1 MTGATR
7 WNDLAPRL
15 TSALVMLGVGGVALA
30 LGGLWLRGLL
40 ALVCGAMIWE
50 VIGLFA
56 PHEGRRALALAAAT
70 AVAFFVATWLPISAA
85 AIVML
90 LAIVL
95 NYKCLPVKGGL
106 LPAYGALVSAGAMGV
121 FGLYIQSG
129 LSAVIWLISLVIITD
144 LAGYFA
150 GRLLGGPKFWAA
162 ISPNKTWAGFAGA
175 AIAAGL
181 AGYGAAVILA
191 KDSVLLLIVF
201 SAILG
206 GLSQLGDLLES
217 WVKRRFHKKDTSG
230 LIPGHGGLF
239 DRADG
244 LIAVAIA
251 VWLIELWI
259 NESVLKWL

>member
-95 NYKCLPVKGGL
+95 IYKCLPVKGGL

-162 ISPNKTWAGFAGA
+162 ISPNKTWSGTVAGWLGAGCVGG
-175 AIAAGL
+175 IFVWQLEGVHWGIIPLSIVLSIVSQFGDIFESHLKRRAG
-181 AGYGAAVILA
+181 V
-191 KDSVLLLIVF
+191 KDS
-201 SAILG
+201 S
-206 GLSQLGDLLES
+206 S
-217 WVKRRFHKKDTSG
+217 
-230 LIPGHGGLF
+230 LIPGHGGFLDRFDGMIAAAAVTFAVQIFLF
-239 DRADG
+239 PSIG
-244 LIAVAIA
+244 F
-251 VWLIELWI
+251 
-259 NESVLKWL
+259 

>member
-1 MTGATR
+1 MAQQEAKPPKNELIVRLLSACVLIPPVLATVYFGHPYFQIFIFVAVSILTYELHHVCERQWGWTFVGLCYFAFAGIALMSLRGADNGLENVVWLFALVWGADTGAYF
-7 WNDLAPRL
+7 
-15 TSALVMLGVGGVALA
+15 LG
-30 LGGLWLRGLL
+30 
-40 ALVCGAMIWE
+40 
-50 VIGLFA
+50 
-56 PHEGRRALALAAAT
+56 RA
-70 AVAFFVATWLPISAA
+70 I
-85 AIVML
+85 
-90 LAIVL
+90 
-95 NYKCLPVKGGL
+95 
-106 LPAYGALVSAGAMGV
+106 
-121 FGLYIQSG
+121 
-129 LSAVIWLISLVIITD
+129 
-144 LAGYFA
+144 
-150 GRLLGGPKFWAA
+150 GGPKLAPK

>member
-56 PHEGRRALALAAAT
+56 PHEGRRALAFAAAT

-95 NYKCLPVKGGL
+95 IYKCLPVKGGL

-162 ISPNKTWAGFAGA
+162 ISL
-175 AIAAGL
+175 GL
-181 AGYGAAVILA
+181 EP
-191 KDSVLLLIVF
+191 SR
-201 SAILG
+201 G
-206 GLSQLGDLLES
+206 GLEQDALEAFLSGSLRGFIGVLYLSASFFPSCRSLVIFLKVTSNVVPVSKTALL
-217 WVKRRFHKKDTSG
+217 
-230 LIPGHGGLF
+230 
-239 DRADG
+239 
-244 LIAVAIA
+244 
-251 VWLIELWI
+251 
-259 NESVLKWL
+259 